1 MIHEKP
7 AGLSDSEVAERMRKG
22 LNNKDIHSITKSVKQ
37 ILKDNFFTFFNIL
50 NAVFVVLLAL
60 AGAFSDIAFIIIVV
74 FNLIIG
80 ITQEISAKKTL
91 DKLAVVIQKQTKVIR
106 NGEEAV
112 INTSDVVIDDILVLD
127 SGAQICSDGIISP

>member
-50 NAVFVVLLAL
+50 NAVFVVLLA
-60 AGAFSDIAFIIIVV
+60 S
-74 FNLIIG
+74 
-80 ITQEISAKKTL
+80 
-91 DKLAVVIQKQTKVIR
+91 R
-106 NGEEAV
+106 
-112 INTSDVVIDDILVLD
+112 
-127 SGAQICSDGIISP
+127 